1 MHPHKDTTPL
11 STPTVC
17 FQAFIPRDRMF
28 EDPEL
33 REMYEEGE
41 VRAIMGPDRY
51 VIAWSQPSLNAYYVG
66 VMDTKGRESVS
77 RHAYNEIRS
86 RKYVND
92 GLTKFGSKVQ
102 KLIRAVE
109 HWSPWRIAV
118 GRSNID
124 WVSTSGKV
132 ILLGDAAHAMT
143 PDAAQGLSQGLEDA
157 EAISCLLARCDD
169 VFEATKAYETI
180 RKPRATRMQDF
191 ATANASTFALEDG
204 EAQRARDNRLRALGR
219 TSRPDGSFEHVEA
232 DENASFVDP
241 GFRKWIAHYSV
252 EHEIEKLLQ
261 QTEWKQVLTSCR
273 GGAARDG
280 RYLPIPLD
288 SI

>member
-1 MHPHKDTTPL
+1 MYPKRDTAPL
-11 STPTVC
+11 SMPTVC

-41 VRAIMGPDRY
+41 VRAIMGPEKY
-51 VIAWSQPSLNAYYVG
+51 VMAWSQPSLNAYYVG
-66 VMDTKGRESVS
+66 VMDAKGRESVS
-77 RHAYNEIRS
+77 RQAYNESRS
-86 RKYVND
+86 HKYVND
-92 GLTKFGSKVQ
+92 SLTNFGSKVQ

-118 GRSNID
+118 ARPGID
-124 WVSTSGKV
+124 WVSASGKV
-132 ILLGDAAHAMT
+132 ILLGDAAHSMT

-191 ATANASTFALEDG
+191 ATANAQIFALEDG
-204 EAQRARDNRLRALGR
+204 EAQRARDNRLRALGQ
-219 TSRPDGSFEHVEA
+219 TSSPDGSFEHVEA

-241 GFRKWIAHYSV
+241 AFRKWIAHYSV
-252 EHEIEKLLQ
+252 EDEVEKLLR
-261 QTEWKQVLTSCR
+261 QTEWMQVLISCR
-273 GGAARDG
+273 DGAARDG
-280 RYLPIPLD
+280 RYVPIPLD
-288 SI
+288 TI